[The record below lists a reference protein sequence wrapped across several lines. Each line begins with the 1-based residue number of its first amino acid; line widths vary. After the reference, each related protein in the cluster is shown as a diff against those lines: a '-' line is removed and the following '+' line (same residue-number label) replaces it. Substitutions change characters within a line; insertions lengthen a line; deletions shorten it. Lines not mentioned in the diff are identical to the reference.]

1 MNEPDAVSPMARLRK
16 LLHQP
21 TRLGMALNGVLLAA
35 WYGAAYTPLHKAII
49 DDEER
54 VAAERERLELAR
66 EVEQLRVQAG
76 RYTGLL
82 PEPEEGDAW
91 IPFLMGGVRQFPIK
105 LIALEPRPPAKV
117 GPYRAAVHRLVIE
130 GPYPELEKFLR
141 WLEGSPRMIRVDS
154 VRVAS
159 RATNGRGAAAPGAA
173 INEMQLMLLGI
184 EG

>member
-1 MNEPDAVSPMARLRK
+1 MTDPNAVSPMARLRR

-35 WYGAAYTPLHKAII
+35 WYGAAYTPLHKAIV

-66 EVEQLRVQAG
+66 EVDELRAQAK
-76 RYTGLL
+76 RYAGLL
-82 PEPEEGDAW
+82 PEPEEGDVW

-105 LIALEPRPPAKV
+105 LISLEPRPPAKV
-117 GPYRAAVHRLVIE
+117 GPYRAAVHRMVIE
-130 GPYPELEKFLR
+130 GSYPDLEQFLR

-154 VRVAS
+154 VRVVS
-159 RATNGRGAAAPGAA
+159 RAVTGRSASAGATT
-173 INEMQLMLLGI
+173 NEMQLMLLGI